1 MRQFASLPTYEEI
14 MDQNQ
19 TNRLES
25 NNGKDNL
32 NNELETEPPKY
43 EEALLM

>member
-19 TNRLES
+19 TNMLEN
-25 NNGKDNL
+25 NNGKDSL
-32 NNELETEPPKY
+32 NDKLETEPPNY

>member
-14 MDQNQ
+14 MDRNQ
-19 TNRLES
+19 TNILE
-25 NNGKDNL
+25 NNNSKENL
-32 NNELETEPPKY
+32 NDELKTEPPNY

>member
-14 MDQNQ
+14 MDRNQ
-19 TNRLES
+19 TNILE
-25 NNGKDNL
+25 NNNSKENL
-32 NNELETEPPKY
+32 NAELKTEPPNY